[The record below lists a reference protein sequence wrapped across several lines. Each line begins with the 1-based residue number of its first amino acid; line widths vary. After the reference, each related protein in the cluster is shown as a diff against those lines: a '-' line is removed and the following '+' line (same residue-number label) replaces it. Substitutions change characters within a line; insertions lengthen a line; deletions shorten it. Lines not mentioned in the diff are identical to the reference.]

1 MAKSANER
9 QQKRRQ
15 ELKEQHLKTIYVRGK
30 DGEYDERIRVALA
43 VKNLAS
49 RGALPQDVID
59 LIIDEAAMS
68 IPTKDRVNELFIKK
82 IISSYL
88 SNDNE

>member
-49 RGALPQDVID
+49 RGSLPQDVID

-82 IISSYL
+82 LISSYL